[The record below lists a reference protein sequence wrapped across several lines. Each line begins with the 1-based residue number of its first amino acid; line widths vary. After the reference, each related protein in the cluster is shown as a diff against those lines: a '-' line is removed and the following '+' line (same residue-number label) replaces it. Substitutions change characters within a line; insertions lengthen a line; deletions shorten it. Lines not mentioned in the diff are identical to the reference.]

1 MTPYHTTDI
10 IFVLEVKRKIEMA
23 EYFVGEIANKVGMNL
38 ETIRYYEKLKLL
50 PKPKRKTD
58 SRYRVYDE
66 SDLKRLLFIK
76 RAKELGFTLKEIREL
91 FELRLDSQAKC
102 GDVKHLTEHKLKDVD
117 NRISDLKK
125 IRSVLV
131 KLINQCVNEEVS
143 SDECPILE
151 SIEL

>member
-1 MTPYHTTDI
+1 
-10 IFVLEVKRKIEMA
+10 MA
-23 EYFVGEIANKVGMNL
+23 EYFVGQLAKEAGFNV

-50 PKPKRKTD
+50 PKPKRKD

-66 SDLKRLLFIK
+66 NDLKRLLFIK
-76 RAKELGFTLKEIREL
+76 RAKELGFTLKEIKEL
-91 FELRLDSQAKC
+91 FGLRIDSEAKC

-125 IRSVLV
+125 IRNALV
-131 KLINQCVNEEVS
+131 KLIDQCVNEEVS

-151 SIEL
+151 SIEF